1 METPLVQKTFTV
13 RRAQKPSHT
22 FLRYSDD
29 GGKTFTPASSS
40 ALLQARIDDG
50 RNMLYD
56 GDFSEKSG
64 FWRKNGS
71 AATFEVIKTGL
82 PDFIE
87 TGVKV
92 SCPGQYTGLFYASAT
107 TVIFHTGRTYC
118 IGLWA
123 KSAVAG
129 TFIRVQVEG
138 IGGENIKLTAGW
150 AYYEVRV
157 TGDGSDRHNLTFY
170 LAQSTPAEV
179 FMSRVCL
186 CAGVSGA
193 WDKVSESEM
202 KVMGRLV
209 PGVDPK
215 RNLADNTNE
224 WLFKKGTVE
233 KEAVVHGCRGGD
245 KVYLSFD
252 WEVYNIKYTDC
263 GINGKGKKEV
273 GVQFSMNYGYHPY
286 MVLTNKTTDK
296 GHVSQSFNVDK
307 NIYGTSTP
315 IVESVSANLYL
326 HKEAF
331 TLVDD
336 SSFVKISN
344 FMFVK
349 GDEELPYAPSPIGQ
363 TLGTTPGKYLGTLV
377 WDKPYPSMDTSAYTW
392 SEVQGRDAVIRHSPN
407 GLWFSNA
414 DTGRIEGYNGKWLVI
429 TYPYH
434 TDGPVC
440 KELLEGSGTTADG
453 CFQVTDEV
461 MNTIR
466 FAPDGNNR
474 EWFSYYAVTY
484 AYFTEATTVDYTAR
498 TDDQSALYVN
508 DKLLYNIETCTDT
521 PVSIN
526 FDKGWNKVEFI
537 LEEGVSEQYTHLDP
551 WLSKSTN
558 CLGIDCSQAGTIP
571 ADYLG
576 TLSGDGVL
584 DFMKY
589 SWAKVRGKDGRPG
602 FDAVSVLLSTELI
615 TVDTDDN
622 GAVPPEALN
631 DAYADVKAYR
641 GNKPTTVTAN
651 VIGTSAPGIGA
662 MAEADRIKITSIGV
676 DPSTGYAYGSGYVD
690 IEAIV
695 AGTRYPLRLFV
706 GTNLHKIT
714 SKWVQDTKNFRS
726 ELGELRKD
734 YNGKKTQWDTA
745 IRQNKEA
752 IGLKVG
758 KTEFDANN
766 NMVSAQISQIK
777 VESDSIRLS
786 VEAIKGGAR
795 NLLVGSG
802 FRKRD
807 EVPWNGSDTY
817 CSIVK
822 SNGYKGSNA
831 VYVNSTATALAFAG
845 VCFPKVP
852 VKPSTRYSLSVMA
865 MSPDIS
871 SFTAAASVEIREYTS
886 DTEFTRIAAPSLIP
900 DKNGVYKTVK
910 TAFTTRPDTRHLS
923 VFFYVVKAGRLYICR
938 PMLEEGE
945 YKGWS
950 LSENDF
956 DYTGGNL
963 LDGSRL
969 LDGSNLVVKNG
980 TVIEHG
986 YGEFSAIHCD
996 NTSGSS
1002 YVDVLQW
1009 SNDNNALGL
1018 KANTDY
1024 MLSMWVKGNG
1034 LFQSF
1039 LYGTEHATVYA
1050 EGSDGM
1056 SNSVSDGY
1064 TSAALT
1070 DTWKKVWVHW
1080 RTGSTVPRYILPV
1093 RLHKGNSATVAGV
1106 KLEEGATVTEY
1117 TESRTDMVSKQ
1128 ALLATG
1134 IDITNRK
1141 VVVTGDNVVL
1151 QNTQGNV
1158 TAQLNKDGKLNTELI
1173 EATKV
1178 VTEGIKAK
1186 EIDAEFARFKNMIV
1200 EGAVSSP
1207 YTTVGS
1213 GFDLTRH
1220 DNAWL
1225 GGNNE
1230 WVNNFNLK
1238 WDVSQR
1244 GRTLHLSNY
1253 GTSLP
1258 TTGVGKINAPSGK
1271 WFFDNGRKFS
1281 QLLVYPGTVVVL
1293 HGLGDEN
1300 TFHGWLVEQRHDP
1313 SHNKTGVPFRV
1324 FAWGFATCSKTGDA
1338 DFENYRTFDG
1348 SRLGISRMDAGWCR
1362 ITMPYAW
1369 YSILQTYGSHW
1380 YHHFG
1385 VIATGYGYSED
1396 GANEFCPIKA
1406 SVKSMGLNGNT
1417 PYVDI
1422 WLSDDD
1428 TANDGRFQFIFYNM
1442 DFNDGFQT
1450 SDNR

>member
-1 METPLVQKTFTV
+1 MGDPIAQKTFTA
-13 RRAQKPSHT
+13 RRAQKPSYTH
-22 FLRYSDD
+22 FRYSDD
-29 GGKTFTPASSS
+29 GGKTFTPANLVEGNHIIGDTKVTIKGLNKENQVQKWWAFTPFTKGGRVVIHAVVKVSGNTTPNATMFFQANPVGGIPGWGTLVSKPTFQRVS
-40 ALLQARIDDG
+40 NGTHAFWNVCDVPAMTGNGRLQLRMDNLDGTVEVMGVSLYLESDLDG
-50 RNMLYD
+50 RNLLSGAMITSGENVGGNELKVVT
-56 GDFSEKSG
+56 SSKKEKYIVFKRG
-64 FWRKNGS
+64 N
-71 AATFEVIKTGL
+71 T
-82 PDFIE
+82 D
-87 TGVKV
+87 
-92 SCPGQYTGLFYASAT
+92 GLFGPNQRYVISAD
-107 TVIFHTGRTYC
+107 IRT
-118 IGLWA
+118 
-123 KSAVAG
+123 
-129 TFIRVQVEG
+129 
-138 IGGENIKLTAGW
+138 N
-150 AYYEVRV
+150 
-157 TGDGSDRHNLTFY
+157 
-170 LAQSTPAEV
+170 
-179 FMSRVCL
+179 
-186 CAGVSGA
+186 
-193 WDKVSESEM
+193 
-202 KVMGRLV
+202 
-209 PGVDPK
+209 
-215 RNLADNTNE
+215 
-224 WLFKKGTVE
+224 
-233 KEAVVHGCRGGD
+233 
-245 KVYLSFD
+245 
-252 WEVYNIKYTDC
+252 
-263 GINGKGKKEV
+263 
-273 GVQFSMNYGYHPY
+273 
-286 MVLTNKTTDK
+286 
-296 GHVSQSFNVDK
+296 GHVSSVDILLYDNAVK
-307 NIYGTSTP
+307 EVCMRRINKEQLTTEYRHFDVVFSTKDNP
-315 IVESVSANLYL
+315 NADWSSVVVRFDNNESDTDGVEAELY
-326 HKEAF
+326 
-331 TLVDD
+331 VR
-336 SSFVKISN
+336 N
-344 FMFVK
+344 FQLTK
-349 GDEELPYAPSPIGQ
+349 GDKPCPYIPSPEDQ
-363 TLGTTPGKYLGTLV
+363 QLGTTPGKYLGTLV
-377 WDKPYPSMDTSAYTW
+377 WDRPYPSMDTSTYTW
-392 SEVQGRDAVIRHSPN
+392 SEVQGKA
-407 GLWFSNA
+407 
-414 DTGRIEGYNGKWLVI
+414 
-429 TYPYH
+429 
-434 TDGPVC
+434 
-440 KELLEGSGTTADG
+440 GS
-453 CFQVTDEV
+453 
-461 MNTIR
+461 
-466 FAPDGNNR
+466 
-474 EWFSYYAVTY
+474 
-484 AYFTEATTVDYTAR
+484 
-498 TDDQSALYVN
+498 
-508 DKLLYNIETCTDT
+508 
-521 PVSIN
+521 
-526 FDKGWNKVEFI
+526 
-537 LEEGVSEQYTHLDP
+537 
-551 WLSKSTN
+551 
-558 CLGIDCSQAGTIP
+558 
-571 ADYLG
+571 
-576 TLSGDGVL
+576 
-584 DFMKY
+584 
-589 SWAKVRGKDGRPG
+589 
-602 FDAVSVLLSTELI
+602 DAVSVLLSTELI

-622 GAVPPEALN
+622 GAVPPAALN
-631 DAYADVKAYR
+631 NAYADVQAYR
-641 GNKPTTVTAN
+641 GNNPTAVTAK
-651 VIGTSAPGIGA
+651 VVRTSNPGIGA
-662 MAEADRIKITSIGV
+662 IAEIDRIKITSIGV
-676 DPSTGYAYGSGYVD
+676 DPATGYAYGSGYVD
-690 IEAIV
+690 IDAIV
-695 AGTRYPLRLFV
+695 AGTPYPLRLFV

-714 SKWVQDTKNFRS
+714 SKWVQDNEHFRS
-726 ELGELRKD
+726 ELGELKKD

-758 KTEFDANN
+758 KTEFDVNN

-822 SNGYKGSNA
+822 NNGYKGTNA
-831 VYVNSTATALAFAG
+831 VYVNSTATAQAFAG

-900 DKNGVYKTVK
+900 DENGVYKTVK

-1056 SNSVSDGY
+1056 SNSMSDGY

-1134 IDITNRK
+1134 IDITNGHIRQVADHFEWVDNNGNP
-1141 VVVTGDNVVL
+1141 VVEFKDGTARFYGDVNARTFSTPNKTFTVDKD
-1151 QNTQGNV
+1151 GNV
-1158 TAQLNKDGKLNTELI
+1158 A
-1173 EATKV
+1173 A
-1178 VTEGIKAK
+1178 
-1186 EIDAEFARFKNMIV
+1186 KNMKAEGGTFSEVIV

-1230 WVNNFNLK
+1230 WVNNFNLI

-1271 WFFDNGRKFS
+1271 WFFDNGRKFP

-1313 SHNKTGVPFRV
+1313 SHNKTGVPFRA

-1348 SRLGISRMDAGWCR
+1348 SRLGISRMGAGWCR

-1380 YHHFG
+1380 YRHFG

>member
-1 METPLVQKTFTV
+1 MGDPIAQKTFTA
-13 RRAQKPSHT
+13 RRAQKPSYTH
-22 FLRYSDD
+22 FRYSDD
-29 GGKTFTPASSS
+29 GGKTFTPANLVEGNHIIGDTKVTIKGLNKENQVQKWWAFTPFTKGGRVVIHAVVKVSGNTTPNATMFFQANPVGGIPGWGTLVSKPTFQRVS
-40 ALLQARIDDG
+40 NGTHAFWNVCDVPAMTGNGRLQLRMDNLDGTVEVMGVSLYLESDLDG
-50 RNMLYD
+50 RNLLSGAMITSGENVGGNELKVVT
-56 GDFSEKSG
+56 SSKKEKYIVFKRG
-64 FWRKNGS
+64 N
-71 AATFEVIKTGL
+71 T
-82 PDFIE
+82 D
-87 TGVKV
+87 
-92 SCPGQYTGLFYASAT
+92 GLFGPNQRYVISAD
-107 TVIFHTGRTYC
+107 IRT
-118 IGLWA
+118 
-123 KSAVAG
+123 
-129 TFIRVQVEG
+129 
-138 IGGENIKLTAGW
+138 N
-150 AYYEVRV
+150 
-157 TGDGSDRHNLTFY
+157 
-170 LAQSTPAEV
+170 
-179 FMSRVCL
+179 
-186 CAGVSGA
+186 
-193 WDKVSESEM
+193 
-202 KVMGRLV
+202 
-209 PGVDPK
+209 
-215 RNLADNTNE
+215 
-224 WLFKKGTVE
+224 
-233 KEAVVHGCRGGD
+233 
-245 KVYLSFD
+245 
-252 WEVYNIKYTDC
+252 
-263 GINGKGKKEV
+263 
-273 GVQFSMNYGYHPY
+273 
-286 MVLTNKTTDK
+286 
-296 GHVSQSFNVDK
+296 GHVSSVDILLYDNAVK
-307 NIYGTSTP
+307 EVCMRRINKEQLTTEYRHFDVVFSTKDNP
-315 IVESVSANLYL
+315 NADWSSVVVRFDNNESDTDGVEAELY
-326 HKEAF
+326 
-331 TLVDD
+331 VR
-336 SSFVKISN
+336 N
-344 FMFVK
+344 FQLTK
-349 GDEELPYAPSPIGQ
+349 GDKPCPYIPSPEDQ
-363 TLGTTPGKYLGTLV
+363 HLGTTPGKYLGVAV
-377 WDKPYPSMDTSAYTW
+377 WDKPYPPMDTSAYTW
-392 SEVQGRDAVIRHSPN
+392 SEVQGKA
-407 GLWFSNA
+407 
-414 DTGRIEGYNGKWLVI
+414 
-429 TYPYH
+429 
-434 TDGPVC
+434 
-440 KELLEGSGTTADG
+440 GS
-453 CFQVTDEV
+453 
-461 MNTIR
+461 
-466 FAPDGNNR
+466 
-474 EWFSYYAVTY
+474 
-484 AYFTEATTVDYTAR
+484 
-498 TDDQSALYVN
+498 
-508 DKLLYNIETCTDT
+508 
-521 PVSIN
+521 
-526 FDKGWNKVEFI
+526 
-537 LEEGVSEQYTHLDP
+537 
-551 WLSKSTN
+551 
-558 CLGIDCSQAGTIP
+558 
-571 ADYLG
+571 
-576 TLSGDGVL
+576 
-584 DFMKY
+584 
-589 SWAKVRGKDGRPG
+589 
-602 FDAVSVLLSTELI
+602 DAVSVSLSTELI

-622 GAVPPEALN
+622 GAVPPAALN
-631 DAYADVKAYR
+631 NAYADVQAYR
-641 GNKPTTVTAN
+641 GNNPTAVTAK
-651 VIGTSAPGIGA
+651 VVRTSNPGIGA
-662 MAEADRIKITSIGV
+662 IAEIDRIKITSIGV
-676 DPSTGYAYGSGYVD
+676 DPATGYAYGSGYVD
-690 IEAIV
+690 IDAIV
-695 AGTRYPLRLFV
+695 AGTPYPLRLFV

-831 VYVNSTATALAFAG
+831 VYVNSTATAQAFAG

-900 DKNGVYKTVK
+900 DENGVYKTVK

-963 LDGSRL
+963 LDGLRL

-1134 IDITNRK
+1134 IDITNGHIRQVADHFEWVDNNGNPVAEFK
-1141 VVVTGDNVVL
+1141 DGTARFYGDVNARTFSTPNKTFTVDKD
-1151 QNTQGNV
+1151 GNV
-1158 TAQLNKDGKLNTELI
+1158 A
-1173 EATKV
+1173 A
-1178 VTEGIKAK
+1178 
-1186 EIDAEFARFKNMIV
+1186 KNMKAEGGTFSDVIV

-1207 YTTVGS
+1207 YTTVGG

-1230 WVNNFNLK
+1230 WVNYFNLR

-1313 SHNKTGVPFRV
+1313 SHNKTGVPFRA

-1348 SRLGISRMDAGWCR
+1348 SRLGISRMGAGWCR

-1369 YSILQTYGSHW
+1369 YSVLQTYGSHW

-1442 DFNDGFQT
+1442 DWNDGFQT

>member
-1 METPLVQKTFTV
+1 MAIQARGRVTFHKI
-13 RRAQKPSHT
+13 QDPSYT
-22 FLRYSDD
+22 FLRYSND
-29 GGKTFTPASSS
+29 GGKTFTPANLVEGNHIIGDTKVTIKGLNKENQVQKWWAFTPFTKGGRVVIHAVVKVSGNTTPNATMFFQANPVGGIPGWGTLVSNPTFQRVS
-40 ALLQARIDDG
+40 NGTHTFWNVCDVPAMTGNGRLQLRMDGLDGTVEVMGVSLYLESDLDG
-50 RNMLYD
+50 RNLLSGAMITSGENVGGNELKVVT
-56 GDFSEKSG
+56 SSKKEKYIVFKRG
-64 FWRKNGS
+64 N
-71 AATFEVIKTGL
+71 T
-82 PDFIE
+82 D
-87 TGVKV
+87 
-92 SCPGQYTGLFYASAT
+92 GLFGPNQKYVLSAD
-107 TVIFHTGRTYC
+107 IRT
-118 IGLWA
+118 
-123 KSAVAG
+123 
-129 TFIRVQVEG
+129 
-138 IGGENIKLTAGW
+138 N
-150 AYYEVRV
+150 
-157 TGDGSDRHNLTFY
+157 
-170 LAQSTPAEV
+170 
-179 FMSRVCL
+179 
-186 CAGVSGA
+186 
-193 WDKVSESEM
+193 
-202 KVMGRLV
+202 
-209 PGVDPK
+209 
-215 RNLADNTNE
+215 
-224 WLFKKGTVE
+224 
-233 KEAVVHGCRGGD
+233 
-245 KVYLSFD
+245 
-252 WEVYNIKYTDC
+252 
-263 GINGKGKKEV
+263 
-273 GVQFSMNYGYHPY
+273 
-286 MVLTNKTTDK
+286 
-296 GHVSQSFNVDK
+296 GHVSSVDILLYDNAVK
-307 NIYGTSTP
+307 EVCMRRINKEQLTTEYRHFDVVFSTKDNP
-315 IVESVSANLYL
+315 NADWSSVVARFDNNESDTDGVEAELY
-326 HKEAF
+326 
-331 TLVDD
+331 VR
-336 SSFVKISN
+336 N
-344 FMFVK
+344 FQLTK
-349 GDEELPYAPSPIGQ
+349 GDKPCPYIPSPEDRQ
-363 TLGTTPGKYLGTLV
+363 LGTMPGKYLGTLV
-377 WDKPYPSMDTSAYTW
+377 WDKPYPSMDTSAYSW
-392 SEVQGRDAVIRHSPN
+392 SEV
-407 GLWFSNA
+407 
-414 DTGRIEGYNGKWLVI
+414 K
-429 TYPYH
+429 
-434 TDGPVC
+434 
-440 KELLEGSGTTADG
+440 
-453 CFQVTDEV
+453 
-461 MNTIR
+461 
-466 FAPDGNNR
+466 
-474 EWFSYYAVTY
+474 
-484 AYFTEATTVDYTAR
+484 
-498 TDDQSALYVN
+498 
-508 DKLLYNIETCTDT
+508 
-521 PVSIN
+521 
-526 FDKGWNKVEFI
+526 
-537 LEEGVSEQYTHLDP
+537 
-551 WLSKSTN
+551 
-558 CLGIDCSQAGTIP
+558 
-571 ADYLG
+571 
-576 TLSGDGVL
+576 
-584 DFMKY
+584 
-589 SWAKVRGKDGRPG
+589 GKDGA
-602 FDAVSVLLSTELI
+602 DAVSVLLSTELI

-622 GAVPPEALN
+622 GAVPPEALDN
-631 DAYADVKAYR
+631 AYADVKAYR
-641 GNKPTTVTAN
+641 GNNPTAVTAN

-662 MAEADRIKITSIGV
+662 KAEADRIKITSIGV

-690 IEAIV
+690 IDAIV
-695 AGTRYPLRLFV
+695 AGTPYPLRLFV

-831 VYVNSTATALAFAG
+831 VYVNSTATAQAFAG

-900 DKNGVYKTVK
+900 DENGVYKTVK

-1134 IDITNRK
+1134 IDITNGHIRQVADHFEWVDNNGNPVAEFK
-1141 VVVTGDNVVL
+1141 DGTARFYGDVNARTFSTPNKTFTVDKD
-1151 QNTQGNV
+1151 GNV
-1158 TAQLNKDGKLNTELI
+1158 A
-1173 EATKV
+1173 A
-1178 VTEGIKAK
+1178 
-1186 EIDAEFARFKNMIV
+1186 KNMKAEGGTFSDVIV

-1213 GFDLTRH
+1213 GFNLTRH
-1220 DNAWL
+1220 DNVWL

-1230 WVNNFNLK
+1230 WANNFNLR

-1313 SHNKTGVPFRV
+1313 SHNKTGVPFRT

-1348 SRLGISRMDAGWCR
+1348 SRLGISRMGAGWCR

-1369 YSILQTYGSHW
+1369 YSVLQTYGSHW

-1442 DFNDGFQT
+1442 DWNDGFQT

>member
-1 METPLVQKTFTV
+1 MGDPIAQKTFTA
-13 RRAQKPSHT
+13 RRAQKPSYTH
-22 FLRYSDD
+22 FRYSDD
-29 GGKTFTPASSS
+29 GGKTFTPANLVEGNHIIGDTKVTIKGLNKENQVQKWWAFTPFTKGGRVVIHAVVKVSGNTTPNATMFFQANPVGGIPGWGTLVSKPTFQRVS
-40 ALLQARIDDG
+40 DGTHTFWNVCDVPAMMGYGRLQLRMDNLDGTVEVMGVSLYLESDLDG
-50 RNMLYD
+50 RNLLSGAMITSGENVGGNELKVVT
-56 GDFSEKSG
+56 SSKKEKYIVFKRG
-64 FWRKNGS
+64 N
-71 AATFEVIKTGL
+71 T
-82 PDFIE
+82 D
-87 TGVKV
+87 
-92 SCPGQYTGLFYASAT
+92 GLFGPNQRYVISAD
-107 TVIFHTGRTYC
+107 IRT
-118 IGLWA
+118 
-123 KSAVAG
+123 
-129 TFIRVQVEG
+129 
-138 IGGENIKLTAGW
+138 N
-150 AYYEVRV
+150 
-157 TGDGSDRHNLTFY
+157 
-170 LAQSTPAEV
+170 
-179 FMSRVCL
+179 
-186 CAGVSGA
+186 
-193 WDKVSESEM
+193 
-202 KVMGRLV
+202 
-209 PGVDPK
+209 
-215 RNLADNTNE
+215 
-224 WLFKKGTVE
+224 
-233 KEAVVHGCRGGD
+233 
-245 KVYLSFD
+245 
-252 WEVYNIKYTDC
+252 
-263 GINGKGKKEV
+263 
-273 GVQFSMNYGYHPY
+273 
-286 MVLTNKTTDK
+286 
-296 GHVSQSFNVDK
+296 GHVSSVDIFLYDIAVK
-307 NIYGTSTP
+307 EVCMRRINKEQLTTEYRHFDVVFSTKDNP
-315 IVESVSANLYL
+315 NADWSSVVVRFDNNESDTDGVEAELY
-326 HKEAF
+326 
-331 TLVDD
+331 VR
-336 SSFVKISN
+336 N
-344 FMFVK
+344 FQLTK
-349 GDEELPYAPSPIGQ
+349 GDKPCPYIPSPEDQ
-363 TLGTTPGKYLGTLV
+363 HLGTTPGKYLGVAV
-377 WDKPYPSMDTSAYTW
+377 WDKPYPPMDTSAYTW
-392 SEVQGRDAVIRHSPN
+392 SEVQGKA
-407 GLWFSNA
+407 
-414 DTGRIEGYNGKWLVI
+414 
-429 TYPYH
+429 
-434 TDGPVC
+434 
-440 KELLEGSGTTADG
+440 GS
-453 CFQVTDEV
+453 
-461 MNTIR
+461 
-466 FAPDGNNR
+466 
-474 EWFSYYAVTY
+474 
-484 AYFTEATTVDYTAR
+484 
-498 TDDQSALYVN
+498 
-508 DKLLYNIETCTDT
+508 
-521 PVSIN
+521 
-526 FDKGWNKVEFI
+526 
-537 LEEGVSEQYTHLDP
+537 
-551 WLSKSTN
+551 
-558 CLGIDCSQAGTIP
+558 
-571 ADYLG
+571 
-576 TLSGDGVL
+576 
-584 DFMKY
+584 
-589 SWAKVRGKDGRPG
+589 
-602 FDAVSVLLSTELI
+602 DAVSVSLSTELI

-631 DAYADVKAYR
+631 NAYADVKAYR
-641 GNKPTTVTAN
+641 GNKPTAVTAN
-651 VIGTSAPGIGA
+651 VAGTSNPGIGA
-662 MAEADRIKITSIGV
+662 IAEIDRIKVTSIGV
-676 DPSTGYAYGSGYVD
+676 DPATGYAYGSGYVD
-690 IEAIV
+690 IEAVV
-695 AGTRYPLRLFV
+695 AGTPYPLRLFV

-714 SKWVQDTKNFRS
+714 SKWVQDTKNFKS

-766 NMVSAQISQIK
+766 NMVSAQISRIK

-831 VYVNSTATALAFAG
+831 VYVNSTATAQAFAG

-900 DKNGVYKTVK
+900 DENGVYKTVK

-1186 EIDAEFARFKNMIV
+1186 EIDAGKATFKNLNVTGDSVFSGNLDGVTGTFNKLTTKNNGGVFGSLEFDTGLGIAQRGYSCHFGIAKKHHLQVLGAFSMNTELMWIVKDTTLYIPKVV
-1200 EGAVSSP
+1200 EGEFNESLLTDNADPLTKCNSFPLSKLYGTDTYAIPVTGQPPSGDFAFPGSIVFLNGSGKVQYALVNNNTFAPNWEAAAGKKLFLFNAKDSTVSGREPTVAINNGWYALGGGQGLNLLKIPAKLITPQPSWKL
-1207 YTTVGS
+1207 TVGITPR
-1213 GFDLTRH
+1213 DLSTGWMMMSPIH
-1220 DNAWL
+1220 DNNW
-1225 GGNNE
+1225 
-1230 WVNNFNLK
+1230 
-1238 WDVSQR
+1238 
-1244 GRTLHLSNY
+1244 
-1253 GTSLP
+1253 
-1258 TTGVGKINAPSGK
+1258 
-1271 WFFDNGRKFS
+1271 
-1281 QLLVYPGTVVVL
+1281 
-1293 HGLGDEN
+1293 
-1300 TFHGWLVEQRHDP
+1300 
-1313 SHNKTGVPFRV
+1313 
-1324 FAWGFATCSKTGDA
+1324 
-1338 DFENYRTFDG
+1338 
-1348 SRLGISRMDAGWCR
+1348 
-1362 ITMPYAW
+1362 
-1369 YSILQTYGSHW
+1369 
-1380 YHHFG
+1380 
-1385 VIATGYGYSED
+1385 
-1396 GANEFCPIKA
+1396 
-1406 SVKSMGLNGNT
+1406 
-1417 PYVDI
+1417 
-1422 WLSDDD
+1422 
-1428 TANDGRFQFIFYNM
+1428 
-1442 DFNDGFQT
+1442 
-1450 SDNR
+1450 

>member
-1 METPLVQKTFTV
+1 MGNPLAQKTFTV

-22 FLRYSDD
+22 FLRYSND
-29 GGKTFTPASSS
+29 GGKTFTPAKPWVETGEYGN
-40 ALLQARIDDG
+40 G
-50 RNMLYD
+50 RNLFGFNLGLKTDGGVLDRSINGFRATRATLYNRIEHLWKRFGTSMPSGRYRLGGLIRAD
-56 GDFSEKSG
+56 EDVSVTLQMGDVNTEG
-64 FWRKNGS
+64 GS
-71 AATFEVIKTGL
+71 
-82 PDFIE
+82 IE
-87 TGVKV
+87 
-92 SCPGQYTGLFYASAT
+92 AT
-107 TVIFHTGRTYC
+107 TEWKPFSVVGR
-118 IGLWA
+118 
-123 KSAVAG
+123 
-129 TFIRVQVEG
+129 
-138 IGGENIKLTAGW
+138 
-150 AYYEVRV
+150 
-157 TGDGSDRHNLTFY
+157 
-170 LAQSTPAEV
+170 
-179 FMSRVCL
+179 
-186 CAGVSGA
+186 
-193 WDKVSESEM
+193 
-202 KVMGRLV
+202 
-209 PGVDPK
+209 
-215 RNLADNTNE
+215 
-224 WLFKKGTVE
+224 
-233 KEAVVHGCRGGD
+233 
-245 KVYLSFD
+245 
-252 WEVYNIKYTDC
+252 NIKYLGADSY
-263 GINGKGKKEV
+263 GFIDVEY
-273 GVQFSMNYGYHPY
+273 GVAKSGNSSLSVYLKDFM
-286 MVLTNKTTDK
+286 LT
-296 GHVSQSFNVDK
+296 
-307 NIYGTSTP
+307 
-315 IVESVSANLYL
+315 
-326 HKEAF
+326 
-331 TLVDD
+331 
-336 SSFVKISN
+336 
-344 FMFVK
+344 M
-349 GDEELPYAPSPIGQ
+349 GDEYYDYTPAPEDQAP
-363 TLGTTPGKYLGTLV
+363 GTTPGKYLGTLV
-377 WDKPYPSMDTSAYTW
+377 WDKPYPSPDTADYTW

-434 TDGPVC
+434 TGGPVC
-440 KELLEGSGTTADG
+440 KELLEGSGTAADG

-461 MNTIR
+461 MNTTR

-484 AYFTEATTVDYTAR
+484 AYFTEATTVAYTAR
-498 TDDQSALYVN
+498 TDDRSALYVN
-508 DKLLYNIETCTDT
+508 DRLLYNIETCTDT

-551 WLSKSTN
+551 WISKSTN

-576 TLSGDGVL
+576 TLNGDGVL

-589 SWAKVRGKDGRPG
+589 SWAKVRGEDGRPG
-602 FDAVSVLLSTELI
+602 SDAVSVLLSTELI

-631 DAYADVKAYR
+631 NAYADVKAYR
-641 GNKPTTVTAN
+641 GNKRTAVTAN
-651 VIGTSAPGIGA
+651 VVSTSNPGTRAI
-662 MAEADRIKITSIGV
+662 AEADRIKIISIGV
-676 DPSTGYAYGSGYVD
+676 DPSTGYAYGSGYVNID
-690 IEAIV
+690 AIV
-695 AGTRYPLRLFV
+695 AGTPYPLRLFV

-714 SKWVQDTKNFRS
+714 SKWVQDNEHFRS
-726 ELGELRKD
+726 ELGELKKD
-734 YNGKKTQWDTA
+734 YNGNKTQWDTA

-831 VYVNSTATALAFAG
+831 VYVNSTATAQAFAG

-1024 MLSMWVKGNG
+1024 MLSMWVKSNG

-1313 SHNKTGVPFRV
+1313 SHNKTGVPFRA

-1348 SRLGISRMDAGWCR
+1348 SRLGISRMGAGWCR